1 MPGPNDDT
9 PDRSATGRLKSL
21 MGDLKLPREIA
32 NHILSQI
39 DETKHAALA
48 VIAKEM
54 RIFLEK
60 TNLSDELARLLTQL
74 SFEIKTEVRF
84 VPNEKGGKLG
94 LVPKVKFS
102 SPKMK
107 KDGQDEEKARLDAQ
121 DKKDEMNEG
130 DARDDGEDPPT

>member
-94 LVPKVKFS
+94 LVPKVKIS
-102 SPKMK
+102 SPKVK
-107 KDGQDEEKARLDAQ
+107 KDDQDQ
-121 DKKDEMNEG
+121 KDEMNEG
-130 DARDDGEDPPT
+130 DERDGEDPTT